1 MIYPSEA
8 EIHEL
13 LKRMKEECSSHPECK
28 GCALYNYKYTLCN
41 FFEDAPADW
50 DLTEGETKGVCE

>member
-13 LKRMKEECSSHPECK
+13 LKRMKEECSSHLECE
-28 GCALYNYKYTLCN
+28 GCPLNDCKYTLCN
-41 FFEDAPADW
+41 FFENSPEDW
-50 DLTEGETKGVCE
+50 DLTEEETKEVNE